1 MRSAYKIDRP
11 TTAELVNI
19 YGGVENPYTIDNH
32 VVSAKES
39 VFSSKDLADLLYLTL
54 LPNRIHQPPESFLIP
69 TAQRIGGLYM
79 AGRPPS
85 MLSNFVRLQCK
96 SMFLLE

>member
-1 MRSAYKIDRP
+1 MRSTCKIDRP
-11 TTAELVNI
+11 TTAELVNLH
-19 YGGVENPYTIDNH
+19 GGVENPYTIDNH

-69 TAQRIGGLYM
+69 TAQRIRGLYIRGP
-79 AGRPPS
+79 APFHAIQFCEAS
-85 MLSNFVRLQCK
+85 VC
-96 SMFLLE
+96 MFLLE